1 MVNSPNLDMLR
12 KLSNIEDPIKIN
24 QIFSYLINELKS
36 YLKLDAINKKI
47 KIHVVDEIL
56 NKRVSETKL
65 SSYGVNRYLE
75 GDTYNINLFKNYR
88 KYFPFLLLQSAY
100 LAFIPNNLKK
110 PNLIDFAINQFVE
123 IDLQEFAS
131 VNEWKL
137 FIKEKYMNYN
147 FLSNQSDKFR
157 FDKFLK
163 LQEKESSESP
173 IQFFFEYIRRNPNLN
188 FDDNLQ
194 FFLNKMY
201 DEFMFKSSNDLQ
213 SNEITETLRILTK
226 IFYRI
231 KNCDNLEGFCS
242 YFNTFK
248 KQGVIQTDLS
258 LRRFKKN
265 LRWINKYSYITPT
278 YYYDWKAMD
287 IAMVICYL
295 KFNPLLEKA
304 KIDKII
310 NQLPFLIM
318 PKLSITN
325 FAVELSAYFVIP
337 KVYLKDLIYLL
348 EKMEEFGY
356 FIKKYCSLAKKYVLS
371 LNLNYFREFYKSRQI
386 INPNNKNYSKDFEL
400 EFALNYNKE
409 FCKAN
414 LSLLDFLILER
425 IRFFSFVGLHFSRT
439 KEISKVIK
447 SDFSNFLISQNS
459 LIKKLENMLKVFID
473 SPELKKDFLS
483 FLERNQNFGFFYIK
497 DELEKWIN
505 YLQIIEKESKDS
517 SKINNFEQFKEFIEK
532 ENILQLIEE
541 SKIFEN
547 IDSNSYAFKILFLN
561 YLNSSEKYEKEA
573 KKLRVFYQ
581 FLKLCSNLKIFNITS
596 VKEIINDLN
605 LLKKITNIKRARL
618 RYLKKNNK
626 SSEITSKTINPR
638 IEEFVNNEP
647 KLIKPYL
654 IDSVWTNSVSRYFPQ
669 MLLKNSSVVRAT
681 LSIIKNYFPKIYF
694 YETLDLFNN
703 QELVFLQLFIPY
715 LNNNEKKTFIS
726 ILSNIFKENIISF
739 KRYSWNGLLQT
750 FSRIDFYDFNK
761 KEFFYSKD
769 LFKQYFLYIRGI
781 LGEELKPFK
790 EKSVS
795 TVKIWSKKK
804 SMAGLIGKI
813 NQRIYSESI
822 SFNTKDIQDLLDF
835 HLNLEKYF
843 MNEEKIEIAKKKKFF
858 KLYVKSIKFFPTLQ
872 NFGLGQYFLYITPF
886 DLEEIDFKLLLTNTF
901 QKIKHL
907 ASIDNSNSLLIKYI
921 FPYNDPNTSYLNWL
935 RSKNKIREYC
945 LFSVKKISQIFHF
958 NNNLSS
964 NGWYLDSN
972 NFSTYIQNI
981 LFNSNYKV
989 QAPEMKIFNI
999 GDLSISD
1006 YYPPD
1011 SFNFKTLLPLYNW
1024 HSIDIKKKININNR
1038 AIFNEIRPLIKEKI
1052 IQPYI
1057 NPKNLG
1063 FKEIIHIILLNLKA
1077 ETIEVLKRIFQ
1088 YFNLA
1093 FVYEIEGEYYIYGFT
1108 KEKKANSGLMIKLYL
1123 PDCELSEFLRIFEYV
1138 FQYLKVEKYL
1148 ILTDLVNGDSLIRSV
1163 YGSNSF
1169 LKKYNPLQNLIWK
1182 PRAKK
1187 WINHKLFSKTFEY
1200 LYPELIFKE
1209 KEGIGRILSS

>member
-1 MVNSPNLDMLR
+1 MVNSPNLDKLR
-12 KLSNIEDPIKIN
+12 KLSSIDDPIKIH
-24 QIFSYLINELKS
+24 QIFIYLMNELKA
-36 YLKLDAINKKI
+36 YLNLDVVNKKV
-47 KIHVVDEIL
+47 KIYVVDDINE
-56 NKRVSETKL
+56 NRDSDTRL

-75 GDTYNINLFKNYR
+75 GDTYHINLFKNYR
-88 KYFPFLLLQSAY
+88 NYFPFLLLQSAY
-100 LAFIPNNLKK
+100 LVFIPNNLKETK
-110 PNLIDFAINQFVE
+110 LIEFAINQIVE
-123 IDLQEFAS
+123 IDLQEFNAII
-131 VNEWKL
+131 EWKL
-137 FIKEKYMNYN
+137 FIREKYVNYN

-157 FDKFLK
+157 FDKFLE
-163 LQEKESSESP
+163 LQDKKSSESP
-173 IQFFFEYIRRNPNLN
+173 KQFFFEYIRRNPNLN

-194 FFLNKMY
+194 FLLDKIY

-231 KNCDNLEGFCS
+231 KNCDTLEGFCN

-248 KQGVIQTDLS
+248 KQGIIQTDLS
-258 LRRFKKN
+258 LRRFRKN

-287 IAMVICYL
+287 IAMVFCYL

-325 FAVELSAYFVIP
+325 FAVELSAFFVIP

-356 FIKKYCSLAKKYVLS
+356 VINKYCSLAKKYVFS
-371 LNLNYFREFYKSRQI
+371 LNLNYFREFFKNGQI

-409 FCKAN
+409 FCRAN
-414 LSLLDFLILER
+414 LSVLDFLILDR
-425 IRFFSFVGLHFSRT
+425 IRFFSYLGLHFSRT
-439 KEISKVIK
+439 KEISTVIK

-459 LIKKLENMLKVFID
+459 LIKELENSLKIFID
-473 SPELKKDFLS
+473 SPELQKDFLR
-483 FLERNQNFGFFYIK
+483 FLERNQNYGFFYIK
-497 DELEKWIN
+497 DELEKWVF

-547 IDSNSYAFKILFLN
+547 INSNSYAFKILFLN

-573 KKLRVFYQ
+573 EKLRVFYQ

-626 SSEITSKTINPR
+626 SSDITRKTINPR
-638 IEEFVNNEP
+638 IDKFINNEP

-654 IDSVWTNSVSRYFPQ
+654 IDTVWTNPVSSYFPQ
-669 MLLKNSSVVRAT
+669 MLLKNSSEVRAT
-681 LSIIKNYFPKIYF
+681 LSIIKNYFPKSYF
-694 YETLDLFNN
+694 YETIDLFNN
-703 QELVFLQLFIPY
+703 QELIFLQLFIPY
-715 LNNNEKKTFIS
+715 LNSNEKITLIS
-726 ILSNIFKENIISF
+726 ILYNIFKENIISF
-739 KRYSWNGLLQT
+739 KRYAWDGFLQT
-750 FSRIDFYDFNK
+750 FSRKDFYDFNK
-761 KEFFYSKD
+761 KEFFCSKD
-769 LFKQYFLYIRGI
+769 LFNQYFLYIRGI
-781 LGEELKPFK
+781 LGEELKPFE

-795 TVKIWSKKK
+795 TVKFWSKKK
-804 SMAGLIGKI
+804 NMTSLIKKI
-813 NQRIYSESI
+813 NQRIYSEGI
-822 SFNTKDIQDLLDF
+822 SFNTKDTQELLNF
-835 HLNLEKYF
+835 HQNLEKYF
-843 MNEEKIEIAKKKKFF
+843 LSEQKFDIVKREKFF
-858 KLYVKSIKFFPTLQ
+858 KQYVKSIKFFPALQ

-886 DLEEIDFKLLLTNTF
+886 DLEDIDFKLLFTNTF

-907 ASIDNSNSLLIKYI
+907 VSIDNSNSLFIKYI

-945 LFSVKKISQIFHF
+945 LFSVKSISQIFHF

-964 NGWYLDSN
+964 NGWFLDSN

-981 LFNSNYKV
+981 LFNPNHKV
-989 QAPEMKIFNI
+989 QTSEVKDFNI
-999 GDLSISD
+999 GDFSISD
-1006 YYPPD
+1006 YHTPD
-1011 SFNFKTLLPLYNW
+1011 SFYFKTLLHLYNW
-1024 HSIDIKKKININNR
+1024 HSIDIKKKINVNNKS
-1038 AIFNEIRPLIKEKI
+1038 IFTEIQPLIKEKI
-1052 IQPYI
+1052 VFPYI
-1057 NPKNLG
+1057 KLKNLG
-1063 FKEIIHIILLNLKA
+1063 FKEIIYVFLLNPEKG
-1077 ETIEVLKRIFQ
+1077 TIEILKSIFHF
-1088 YFNLA
+1088 FNLA
-1093 FVYEIEGEYYIYGFT
+1093 FVYEIEGEYNIHGFI
-1108 KEKKANSGLMIKLYL
+1108 KKKKISSGLMIKLYL
-1123 PDCELSEFLRIFEYV
+1123 PDCELSEFLRIFEYI

-1148 ILTDLVNGDSLIRSV
+1148 ILTDMVKGDSLLRSV
-1163 YGSNSF
+1163 YGNSSF
-1169 LKKYNPLQNLIWK
+1169 LKNYNPLQNLIWN
-1182 PRAKK
+1182 AKRRT
-1187 WINHKLFSKTFEY
+1187 WINHKLFSKNFEY
-1200 LYPELIFKE
+1200 LYPELILKR
-1209 KEGIGRILSS
+1209 KEGTGRILSS